1 MTKKHLL
8 QAIYTR
14 YSNTAYTPKIEKN
27 LIGSPIETKFG
38 VTQGRKS
45 SGNLYAFAISDL
57 PKALKDDNMT
67 DFMDPYCVAQLADDT
82 SITSESLQSQTI
94 KFQKVIDYATIKHQH
109 INTKKTKYMN
119 MSSDPVTTPIIL
131 NDDKVI
137 DAVDIGDG
145 YNFLGFKLTYSNN
158 IYELVEN
165 NLKSKLFN
173 IAKFYAWMEYNEKT
187 PFFIKLKVLYGCVF
201 PAILYSAEAWGDLN
215 KIESTLRAT
224 ETKALKACLG
234 VKSGTTS
241 DVIYAEINR
250 PDIISIIQDRQYNFR
265 MKIENLNKDEAL
277 MKEVWDLCDQQ
288 DNENLC
294 HYYRNIQCNNA
305 ASNLN
310 NRKSNIEL
318 SDQTMNIRYRSMIGF
333 TNPTILYDSCLDD
346 EKRKI
351 ITRWRLSSHKLRIE
365 TGRYTN
371 PKTLLM
377 NRLCKIC
384 SIIEDERHA
393 IYHCRA
399 HISIRKNYQK
409 DLDLQND
416 NISRLLNP
424 VTISNAISLAK
435 YLNEIEKNMEK
446 LNMIY

>member
-1 MTKKHLL
+1 M
-8 QAIYTR
+8 
-14 YSNTAYTPKIEKN
+14 YSNTAYTPKINRN

-82 SITSESLQSQTI
+82 SITSESLQSQSI

-131 NDDKVI
+131 NEDKVI
-137 DAVDIGDG
+137 NAVDIGDG
-145 YNFLGFKLTYSNN
+145 YNFLGFKLTYSND
-158 IYELVEN
+158 IYEIVEN
-165 NLKSKLFN
+165 NLKSKLYN
-173 IAKFYAWMEYNEKT
+173 IARFYAWLEYNERT

-201 PAILYSAEAWGDLN
+201 PAILYSVEAWGNLT
-215 KIESTLRAT
+215 KIENILRTT

-234 VKSGTTS
+234 IKNGTTS
-241 DVIYAEINR
+241 DIIYAEINR
-250 PDIISIIQDRQYNFR
+250 PDIISTLQDRQYNFR
-265 MKIENLNKDEAL
+265 MKIENLKKDEAL
-277 MKEVWDLCDQQ
+277 MKEVWDICDQQ
-288 DNENLC
+288 DKDNLC
-294 HYYRNIQCNNA
+294 QYYRNLQCNNA
-305 ASNLN
+305 ISNLN
-310 NRKSNIEL
+310 NRKSNIQL
-318 SDQTMNIRYRSMIGF
+318 SDQTMNVRYRSMIGF
-333 TNPTILYDSCLDD
+333 TSPAILYDSCLDD
-346 EKRKI
+346 KLRTI

-371 PKTLLM
+371 PKILRV

-384 SIIEDERHA
+384 AIIEDEHHA

-399 HISIRKNYQK
+399 HTTIRRNYQK

-416 NISRLLNP
+416 DIASLLNP
-424 VTISNAISLAK
+424 LTISNAISLAAF
-435 YLNEIEKNMEK
+435 LNEIENNMK
-446 LNMIY
+446 VLDMT